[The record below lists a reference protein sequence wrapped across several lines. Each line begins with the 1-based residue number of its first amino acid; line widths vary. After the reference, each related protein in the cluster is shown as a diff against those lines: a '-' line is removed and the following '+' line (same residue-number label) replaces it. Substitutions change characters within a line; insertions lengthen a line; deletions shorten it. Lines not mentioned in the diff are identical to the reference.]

1 MSVRYVWGRYSIDT
15 SYSYRWR
22 WYANGDDDVRDLIY
36 VGSGNWYTYKSIS
49 FNSSNGSVSG
59 SSPSK
64 TTANTFSSTSALTYP
79 ILGRSQSNSGSGYK
93 NFYRV
98 NMFADYSDALWYRM
112 AYSGSE
118 YYAYVGQ
125 IYVEDYDRLY
135 VDEERSQGSFNA
147 WVSSPSAS
155 SYPNYDISGSYF
167 YESETQDNLDP
178 VSVSIPSTILPNQ
191 EIQITVSPSSDAQNN
206 TYGTISYLYEYCVDD
221 GSWTTINTT
230 NSTSANFTVP
240 ATALTIQVRVR
251 AQDNIG
257 FTSNDYVTSSKVN
270 IVSDGLLNISGE
282 DGDIG
287 TVVNDISFTV
297 TSDVLSEAEV
307 TVTIGSYVE
316 SFTATIGQEY
326 FINIF
331 DVLIAQGGSIVI
343 VATGNYNGTQL
354 NKTRSLIYTKSG
366 QSFPSDNASITMLG
380 TAQNPQYPLSVSEA
394 IRCQGDVT
402 LDVFLANL
410 QASMQSVLSQVEAIN
425 ERTLYKKVVIQNLE
439 DTGGSKTFTQDIGFT
454 GASGAVLKLLIDFTF
469 NGNHNDPSE
478 APTNNMLL
486 VVGTNPSQWVTT
498 SNIHMYITGE
508 NNDHL
513 LMTFF
518 SNSQQEVDFGKTFI
532 GHHKLVMKV
541 TCSDSNVCDV
551 WFDGEKIVSGQGT
564 SFPTGAWSIS
574 NAEGSNRFYGTY
586 HMIAILN
593 DSLTDEELLN
603 TSKLDYVDTKLLSIE
618 SRLNQLEISDALS

>member
-22 WYANGDDDVRDLIY
+22 WYADADGDIY

-49 FNSSNGSVSG
+49 LNSSNGSVSG
-59 SSPSK
+59 NSPSSS
-64 TTANTFSSTSALTYP
+64 TANAFSSTPALTYP
-79 ILGRSQSNSGSGYK
+79 ICGRSQSNSGSGYK
-93 NFYRV
+93 NFYRANLSV
-98 NMFADYSDALWYRM
+98 QSSDAVWYRS
-112 AYSGSE
+112 YSGG
-118 YYAYVGQ
+118 AYVSQ
-125 IYVEDYDRLY
+125 AYIEDYDRLY
-135 VDEERSQGSFNA
+135 VDEEQSQGSFNA
-147 WVSSPSAS
+147 WVSSVSSS
-155 SYPNYDISGSYF
+155 SYPNYAISGSYF

-230 NSTSANFTVP
+230 DSTSVNFTVP
-240 ATALTIQVRVR
+240 PTALTIQVRVR
-251 AQDNIG
+251 VQDNIG
-257 FTSNDYVTSSKVN
+257 FTSNDYVVSSKVN

-366 QSFPSDNASITMLG
+366 QTFPSDNASITILG

-394 IRCQGDVT
+394 IRCQGDIT

-410 QASMQSVLSQVEAIN
+410 QANMQSVLSQVEAIN
-425 ERTLYKKVVIQNLE
+425 ERTLYKKVIIQNLE
-439 DTGGSKTFTQDIGFT
+439 DTGG
-454 GASGAVLKLLIDFTF
+454 
-469 NGNHNDPSE
+469 E
-478 APTNNMLL
+478 
-486 VVGTNPSQWVTT
+486 
-498 SNIHMYITGE
+498 
-508 NNDHL
+508 
-513 LMTFF
+513 
-518 SNSQQEVDFGKTFI
+518 
-532 GHHKLVMKV
+532 
-541 TCSDSNVCDV
+541 
-551 WFDGEKIVSGQGT
+551 
-564 SFPTGAWSIS
+564 
-574 NAEGSNRFYGTY
+574 
-586 HMIAILN
+586 
-593 DSLTDEELLN
+593 
-603 TSKLDYVDTKLLSIE
+603 
-618 SRLNQLEISDALS
+618 

>member
-1 MSVRYVWGRYSIDT
+1 MSVRYVWGKHDLSVKYELRWNDHGYSYENYNEFVYDIDENYYVGTDAVINSDDGSIDLLNAET
-15 SYSYRWR
+15 FDITYRNDIIGINNVIGKE
-22 WYANGDDDVRDLIY
+22 YDLKNSTQLGEISICKLEPLAGNSTYHFESMGDNQYGISSSTVNTHIY
-36 VGSGNWYTYKSIS
+36 IGERCSHNDKGE
-49 FNSSNGSVSG
+49 FNSWI
-59 SSPSK
+59 SSSI
-64 TTANTFSSTSALTYP
+64 NSTYP
-79 ILGRSQSNSGSGYK
+79 SG
-93 NFYRV
+93 
-98 NMFADYSDALWYRM
+98 
-112 AYSGSE
+112 
-118 YYAYVGQ
+118 
-125 IYVEDYDRLY
+125 
-135 VDEERSQGSFNA
+135 
-147 WVSSPSAS
+147 
-155 SYPNYDISGSYF
+155 DISGSYF

-178 VSVSIPSTILPNQ
+178 ISVSIPSIILPNQ

-221 GSWTTINTT
+221 GSWTAISTT
-230 NSTSANFTVP
+230 NSTSVNFTVP

-251 AQDNIG
+251 VQDNIG

-316 SFTATIGQEY
+316 SFIATIGQEY

-354 NKTRSLIYTKSG
+354 NKTRSLIYKKSG

-394 IRCQGDVT
+394 IRCQGDIT

-425 ERTLYKKVVIQNLE
+425 ERTLYKKVVVQNLE

-486 VVGTNPSQWVTT
+486 VVGTNPSQWVPTT
-498 SNIHMYITGE
+498 NIHMYVTGE
-508 NNDHL
+508 NNNHL

-518 SNSQQEVDFGKTFI
+518 SNSQQEVDFGKSFI
-532 GHHKLVMKV
+532 GHHKLVMKI

-586 HMIAILN
+586 HMIAVLN

>member
-22 WYANGDDDVRDLIY
+22 WYADGDGNIY

-49 FNSSNGSVSG
+49 LNSSNGSVSG
-59 SSPSK
+59 NSPSSS
-64 TTANTFSSTSALTYP
+64 TANAFDNSTPALTYP
-79 ILGRSQSNSGSGYK
+79 ILGQSQTNSGSGYK
-93 NFYRV
+93 SFYRANLSV
-98 NMFADYSDALWYRM
+98 QSSDALWYRTIFP
-112 AYSGSE
+112 GSR
-118 YYAYVGQ
+118 YYAYVSQGY
-125 IYVEDYDRLY
+125 IEDYDRLY
-135 VDEERSQGSFNA
+135 VDEEQSQGSFNA
-147 WVSSPSAS
+147 WVSSVSSS

-178 VSVSIPSTILPNQ
+178 VSVNIPSIILPNQ

-221 GSWTTINTT
+221 GSWTAINTT
-230 NSTSANFTVP
+230 SSTSVNFTVP

-251 AQDNIG
+251 VQDNIG
-257 FTSNDYVTSSKVN
+257 FTSNDYVISSKVN
-270 IVSDGLLNISGE
+270 IGSDGLLNISGE

-287 TVVNDISFTV
+287 TLVNDISFTV

-307 TVTIGSYVE
+307 TVTIGSYTE
-316 SFTATIGQEY
+316 NFTATIGQEY
-326 FINIF
+326 FINVF

-380 TAQNPQYPLSVSEA
+380 TTQNPQYPLSVSEA
-394 IRCQGDVT
+394 IRCQGDIT

-410 QASMQSVLSQVEAIN
+410 QANMQTVLSQVEAIN
-425 ERTLYKKVVIQNLE
+425 ERTLYKKVIVQNLE

-454 GASGAVLKLLIDFTF
+454 GASGAVLKMLIDFTF

-478 APTNNMLL
+478 APTSNMLL
-486 VVGTNPSQWVTT
+486 VIGTNPSQWATT

-518 SNSQQEVDFGKTFI
+518 SNDQQEVDFGKSFI
-532 GHHKLVMKV
+532 GHHKLVVKV

-551 WFDGEKIVSGQGT
+551 WFDGEKIVSGEGT

-586 HMIAILN
+586 HMIAVLN

>member
-22 WYANGDDDVRDLIY
+22 WYADGDSPTEDYINVS
-36 VGSGNWYTYKSIS
+36 SGNWYSYKSIS

-59 SSPSK
+59 SGPSSSM
-64 TTANTFSSTSALTYP
+64 ANNFSSTQAATYP
-79 ILGRSQSNSGSGYK
+79 IMGRSQSNSGSGYK
-93 NFYRV
+93 KFYRA
-98 NMFADYSDALWYRM
+98 NLRGQSSEALWYLLSYGGDR
-112 AYSGSE
+112 E
-118 YYAYVGQ
+118 YAYVSLAY
-125 IYVEDYDRLY
+125 IDDYDQLY
-135 VDEERSQGSFNA
+135 VDEEQSQGSFNA

-178 VSVSIPSTILPNQ
+178 VSVTIPSTILPNQ

-221 GSWTTINTT
+221 GSWTAINTT
-230 NSTSANFTVP
+230 SSTSVNFTVP

-251 AQDNIG
+251 VQDNIG
-257 FTSNDYVTSSKVN
+257 FTSNDYVISSKVN

-287 TVVNDISFTV
+287 TLVNDISFTV

-307 TVTIGSYVE
+307 TVTIGSYTE
-316 SFTATIGQEY
+316 NFTATIGQEY

-380 TAQNPQYPLSVSEA
+380 TTQNPQYPLSVSEA
-394 IRCQGDVT
+394 IRCQGDIT

-410 QASMQSVLSQVEAIN
+410 QANMQTVLSQVEAIN
-425 ERTLYKKVVIQNLE
+425 ERTLYKKVIVQNLE
-439 DTGGSKTFTQDIGFT
+439 DTGGVRRLRKIL
-454 GASGAVLKLLIDFTF
+454 VLRERLEPFLKCSLIL
-469 NGNHNDPSE
+469 PSM
-478 APTNNMLL
+478 A
-486 VVGTNPSQWVTT
+486 
-498 SNIHMYITGE
+498 IITI
-508 NNDHL
+508 L
-513 LMTFF
+513 PRLPRTICF
-518 SNSQQEVDFGKTFI
+518 S
-532 GHHKLVMKV
+532 L
-541 TCSDSNVCDV
+541 
-551 WFDGEKIVSGQGT
+551 
-564 SFPTGAWSIS
+564 
-574 NAEGSNRFYGTY
+574 
-586 HMIAILN
+586 
-593 DSLTDEELLN
+593 
-603 TSKLDYVDTKLLSIE
+603 
-618 SRLNQLEISDALS
+618 